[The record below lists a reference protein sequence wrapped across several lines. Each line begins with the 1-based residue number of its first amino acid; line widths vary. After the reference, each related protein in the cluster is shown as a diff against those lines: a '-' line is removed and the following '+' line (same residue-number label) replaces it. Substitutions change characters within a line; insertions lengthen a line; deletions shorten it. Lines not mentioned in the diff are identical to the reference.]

1 MQRGDHFQ
9 YTNCDTI
16 IGVVWDNDFMKES
29 FTLRNVT
36 FKNRVLVASGTFGYG
51 DEVPDL
57 VDIDKLGG
65 IVTKSLSLKPRD
77 GNPHPRITETPSGM
91 LNSIGLANI
100 GVHKFISDKL
110 PILQQHHT
118 VIIANIAASSIEE
131 YCTVLELLEQRNA
144 VHGFE
149 INVSCP
155 NVKEGGLSFGTDVT
169 LVAQITKELRRRT
182 QKPLIMK
189 LTPNVTH
196 ISEFARVCESEG
208 ADAVSVI
215 NTLIGMSVNIKTRK
229 PKIATTTG
237 GLSGPAIKPIAL
249 AKVYETCNAVK
260 IPVIGIG
267 GICSWEDAM
276 EFFIV
281 GASMVQIGTANFVN
295 PSTGVTV
302 AEGIRQ
308 FCEQQGI
315 DDVGKIVG
323 TLQTNKTISIVDS
336 WL

>member
-1 MQRGDHFQ
+1 M
-9 YTNCDTI
+9 I
-16 IGVVWDNDFMKES
+16 ES
-29 FTLRNVT
+29 FKLKNVE
-36 FKNRVLVASGTFGYG
+36 FKNRILVASGTFGYG

-57 VDIDKLGG
+57 VDVGTLGG
-65 IVTKSLSLKPRD
+65 IVTKSLSMKPRD

-100 GVHKFISDKL
+100 GVHKFIAEKIPVL
-110 PILQQHHT
+110 KKRNAT
-118 VIIANIAASSIEE
+118 VIANIAASSIEE
-131 YCTVLELLEQRNA
+131 YCAVLELLDPLPEI
-144 VHGFE
+144 HGFE

-155 NVKEGGLSFGTDVT
+155 NVKEGGLNFGTDVK
-169 LVAQITKELRRRT
+169 LVGRITSELRRRT
-182 QKPLIMK
+182 TKPLIIK

-196 ISEFARVCESEG
+196 ISEFARACEAEG

-215 NTLIGMSVNIKTRK
+215 NTLVGMSVNINTRK

-249 AKVYETCNAVK
+249 AKVYETRNAVS

-267 GICSWEDAM
+267 GISCWEDAI

-281 GASMVQIGTANFVN
+281 GASMVQIGTANFIN
-295 PSTGVTV
+295 PAVGVSV
-302 AEGIRQ
+302 AEGVVQ
-308 FCEQQGI
+308 YCKNAGV
-315 DDVGKIVG
+315 DDVGTIVG
-323 TLQTNKTISIVDS
+323 TLQTNKSISIVDS